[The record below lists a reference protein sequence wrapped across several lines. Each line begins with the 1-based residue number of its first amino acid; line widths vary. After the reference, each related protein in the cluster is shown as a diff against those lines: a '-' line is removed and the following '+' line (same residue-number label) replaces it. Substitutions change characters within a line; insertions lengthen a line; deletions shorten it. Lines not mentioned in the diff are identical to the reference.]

1 MPSFVYPS
9 LLAGL
14 VLVGVPVL
22 IHLINMMRH
31 RRVPWAAM
39 EFLLASQKKNRT
51 WVLLKQ
57 LLLLLLRMAAIA
69 TVVLI
74 AARPLAR
81 GQFGKW
87 FGSARTHHLVLLD
100 DSYSMSDRGGDTSVL
115 DEAKAAIRQIANEAI
130 RQVHPQ
136 QFTLLRFSRA
146 GRLGRGTQPDLLQVA
161 VDSGFGER
169 LRDVLGRIAPSQT
182 AAGPIEALEAAQQL
196 GAQASDEQRIV
207 YLVSDFRARQWQDPR
222 ELRRRLSRLNEQ
234 DVSLLLVNCATAP
247 RANLT
252 LTALVPYEG
261 IRAAGV
267 PLYMELAV
275 QNHGPDRVRDVS
287 VLLEEDGHARPA
299 VRIAALAPGAVAKE
313 RFAVSFATAGQHLV
327 TARLASDAVA
337 ADNTRYAV
345 VDIPPDVPV
354 LLIDADPQA
363 RDARFVAAALAPG
376 RTVRTGITPR
386 IETPRFLSAH
396 PLGAFQ
402 AIYLL
407 GVDRLDESA
416 VKALE
421 SYVAHGGGLAVFAGP
436 RSTARFINETLYRQ
450 GESLF
455 PLPVAG
461 PAELLADRLRQ
472 APDVEVTDQPL
483 FRLFAGQRNNLI
495 SYVRVERYLGAAK
508 GWAPPPNST
517 VRVAARLRNGA
528 PLVVEKSFGEGR
540 VVAVLTTAAPDWNN
554 WATGE
559 SFVIALHKIQ
569 IELGRRPASSRLV
582 GTPLTLELDPAAY
595 RPQVRLLTPQP
606 AAAPMPSADA
616 TRQSNGKLSATF
628 ADTDWAGLY
637 EAQLR
642 RADGSPE
649 SRRFALNV
657 DPDEG
662 DLRTMTGPQLATRL
676 EGLRYQYEQAA
687 DFHYSGRELAG
698 IDLSPALL
706 YALVVLLLLEQ
717 LLAWSA
723 SYHPPQRHRLI
734 GQGGRQ

>member
-14 VLVGVPVL
+14 ALIGAPVL

-57 LLLLLLRMAAIA
+57 LLLLALRMVAIA
-69 TVVLI
+69 TLVLI
-74 AARPLAR
+74 VARPLTR

-87 FGSARTHHLVLLD
+87 FGSTRTHHVVLLD
-100 DSYSMSDRGGDTSVL
+100 DSYSMSDRGGDTSAL
-115 DEAKAAIRQIANEAI
+115 DEAKGAIRQIATEAL

-146 GRLGRGTQPDLLQVA
+146 GRIGRGTQPDLLQVA
-161 VDSGFGER
+161 VDSGFAER
-169 LRDVLGRIAPSQT
+169 LRESLGKIAPSQT
-182 AAGPIEALEAAQQL
+182 AAGPLEALETAEHLVRSSA
-196 GAQASDEQRIV
+196 DEQRIV

-222 ELRRRLSRLNEQ
+222 ELRRRLARLSEQ
-234 DVSLLLVNCATAP
+234 DISLLLVNCATAP

-252 LTALVPYEG
+252 LTSLTAYEG

-267 PLYMELAV
+267 PLYMEVAV
-275 QNHGPDRVRDVS
+275 KNHGPDRVRDVS
-287 VLLEEDGHARPA
+287 VLLEEDGRARPA
-299 VRIAALAPGAVAKE
+299 VRIAAIAPGAVAKE
-313 RFAVSFATAGQHLV
+313 RFPVSFATAGQHLV
-327 TARLASDAVA
+327 TARLTSDAVA
-337 ADNTRYAV
+337 ADNARYAV
-345 VDIPPDVPV
+345 VDIPTDVPV
-354 LLIDADPQA
+354 LLVDADPQA
-363 RDARFVAAALAPG
+363 RDARYVAAALAPG

-386 IETPRFLSAH
+386 IETPRFLSTH
-396 PLGAFQ
+396 PLGAFE
-402 AIYLL
+402 AVYLL
-407 GVDRLDESA
+407 GVDRLDELA

-421 SYVAHGGGLAVFAGP
+421 SYVAQGGGVAVFAGP
-436 RSTARFINETLYRQ
+436 RSTARFLNDTLYRQ
-450 GESLF
+450 GEGLF

-461 PAELLADRLRQ
+461 PQELLVDRLQQ
-472 APDVEVTDQPL
+472 APDVEVTEQPL
-483 FRLFAGQRNNLI
+483 LRLFAGQRNNLI
-495 SYVRVERYLGAAK
+495 SSVRVERYLSAAK
-508 GWAPPPNST
+508 GWTPPANST
-517 VRVAARLRNGA
+517 VRVVARLRNGA
-528 PLVVEKSFGEGR
+528 PLIVEQTFGEGR

-569 IELGRRPASSRLV
+569 IELGRRPAGSRQV

-595 RPQVRLLTPQP
+595 RAQVRLLTPQSG
-606 AAAPMPSADA
+606 ALVMPSIDA
-616 TRQSNGKLSATF
+616 TRQPNGKLSATF

-642 RADGSPE
+642 RTDGTPE
-649 SRRFALNV
+649 VRRFALNV
-657 DPDEG
+657 DADEG
-662 DLRTMTGPQLATRL
+662 DLRTMTGAQLAARL
-676 EGLRYQYEQAA
+676 EGLRFQYEQAA

-706 YALVVLLLLEQ
+706 YALVVLLLAEQ
-717 LLAWSA
+717 VLAWSA
-723 SYHPPQRHRLI
+723 SYHPPTRHRLARR
-734 GQGGRQ
+734 GGRR